1 MDGATRFIYNGR
13 EEAAMM
19 KKIFLSVLVFGG
31 SALLF
36 AQADAVGSGVVL
48 KSVENMHSAASETAD
63 VVSQAVIG
71 TPVKILKAERNAQGE
86 EWFRIETPDTYQ
98 GWMKGSSLRAYAPGE
113 KAYGTS
119 GQTFEVTSLFALVYA
134 VDNVTKHKPL
144 AMAPVGALLEVG
156 NWGERWCE
164 ITLPCGTKAWIQKG
178 DGLVREPGFKRPRL
192 STEEM
197 VTLAKRFLGLPY
209 YWGGTSPL
217 GFDCSGFV
225 QLVYRLSGIQILRDA
240 DIQFEKSGLAEVA
253 PGFEDKGD
261 LVFFGKAKGRITHVG
276 MMVNR
281 EEFINA
287 TTHEKPVVQIS
298 KLKDPYWANIYRGA
312 RRPI

>member
-1 MDGATRFIYNGR
+1 
-13 EEAAMM
+13 MM
-19 KKIFLSVLVFGG
+19 RKIFLSALALGVGVFL
-31 SALLF
+31 A
-36 AQADAVGSGVVL
+36 AQTDSPRSGVVL
-48 KSVENMHSAASETAD
+48 KSVENMHSAADAGTD

-71 TPVKILKAERNAQGE
+71 TSVKILKAEKNSKGE

-98 GWMKGSSLRAYAPGE
+98 GWMIGSSLRIYGPDE
-113 KAYGTS
+113 KPYGAS
-119 GQTFEVTSLFALVYA
+119 GLTFEVTSLFGLIYS

-144 AMAPVGALLEVG
+144 IMAPIGSLLEAG
-156 NWGERWCE
+156 SCGERWCE

-178 DGLVREPGFKRPRL
+178 DGFVRESGFKRPRL
-192 STEEM
+192 SMEEI
-197 VTLAKRFLGLPY
+197 VTLARKFLGLPY

-217 GFDCSGFV
+217 GLDCSGFV
-225 QLVYRLSGIQILRDA
+225 QLVYRLGGIEILRDA
-240 DIQFEKSGLAEVA
+240 DIQFEKSGLAEVP
-253 PGFEDKGD
+253 PGSEDKGD
-261 LVFFGKAKGRITHVG
+261 LVFFGRAKDRISHVG

-298 KLKDPYWANIYRGA
+298 RLKDPYWMKLYQGA